1 MLNTAIQRILYKKN
15 LLTSRSFLIAI
26 LVIGPTLGMI
36 SITNDAM
43 GQPFKGLKY
52 EDHLFRVS
60 DSATLAIPPDDP
72 GCPEGFVQAP
82 NPELGCI
89 ANTITSEPNSD
100 SPGDRGQ
107 SNAPPGVDPN
117 ECIPG
122 NECPPECP
130 EGTTQASPPLNPQL
144 GCLPNTVTS
153 EPDSDESPQRT
164 SDSATLANNPDGQC
178 PEGTVQASPPLNPQL
193 GCLPNTVT
201 LEPDS
206 DESPQRTSDSA
217 TLAIPPKDECP
228 KGFVQAPN
236 PDLGCIANNETSKPS
251 SKGNFVIQVT
261 VVDDLDDDH
270 NFYDL
275 VDIYVKEHPQYGH
288 FNIDLTDALYS
299 DNSDGEYTTEIIMPS
314 GLIEVD
320 EEFEICI
327 EGPVSGGDNG
337 IICEDLTNSH
347 QQQPEEVTI
356 TV

>member
-15 LLTSRSFLIAI
+15 LLISRSFLIAI

-89 ANTITSEPNSD
+89 
-100 SPGDRGQ
+100 
-107 SNAPPGVDPN
+107 V
-117 ECIPG
+117 
-122 NECPPECP
+122 
-130 EGTTQASPPLNPQL
+130 
-144 GCLPNTVTS
+144 
-153 EPDSDESPQRT
+153 
-164 SDSATLANNPDGQC
+164 
-178 PEGTVQASPPLNPQL
+178 
-193 GCLPNTVT
+193 
-201 LEPDS
+201 
-206 DESPQRTSDSA
+206 
-217 TLAIPPKDECP
+217 
-228 KGFVQAPN
+228 
-236 PDLGCIANNETSKPS
+236 NNETSKPS

-299 DNSDGEYTTEIIMPS
+299 DTSDGEYTTEIIMPS

-347 QQQPEEVTI
+347 QQQPEEITI

>member
-1 MLNTAIQRILYKKN
+1 LELVSKHHIFDCVENDMLNTAIQRILYKKN

-144 GCLPNTVTS
+144 RCLPNTVTS
-153 EPDSDESPQRT
+153 
-164 SDSATLANNPDGQC
+164 
-178 PEGTVQASPPLNPQL
+178 
-193 GCLPNTVT
+193 
-201 LEPDS
+201 EPDS

>member
-1 MLNTAIQRILYKKN
+1 MLNTAIQNILYKKN
-15 LLTSRSFLIAI
+15 LLISRSFLIAI

-43 GQPFKGLKY
+43 GQPLKGLKY

-60 DSATLAIPPDDP
+60 NSATLAIPPDDP

-89 ANTITSEPNSD
+89 ANTIASEPNSD
-100 SPGDRGQ
+100 STDDRGQ

-153 EPDSDESPQRT
+153 EPNSDESPQRT
-164 SDSATLANNPDGQC
+164 SDSATLANHPNGQC
-178 PEGTVQASPPLNPQL
+178 PE
-193 GCLPNTVT
+193 
-201 LEPDS
+201 
-206 DESPQRTSDSA
+206 
-217 TLAIPPKDECP
+217 
-228 KGFVQAPN
+228 GFVQAPN
-236 PDLGCIANNETSKPS
+236 PELGCIANNETSKPS

-275 VDIYVKEHPQYGH
+275 VNIYVKEHPQYGH

-299 DNSDGEYTTEIIMPS
+299 DTSDGEYTTEIIMPS

-320 EEFEICI
+320 EESEICI

-337 IICEDLTNSH
+337 IICEDLTNSP
-347 QQQPEEVTI
+347 QQQPEEITI